1 MISPMTLSGVKAAA
15 NIPRSRRS
23 SPKIS
28 SRKRMFNVSNHTKET
43 AKKGIAAKIRRS
55 TLIFQAIRQ
64 ASE

>member
-1 MISPMTLSGVKAAA
+1 MISPMMLSGAKDAA
-15 NIPRSRRS
+15 NIARARTS

-28 SRKRMFNVSNHTKET
+28 SRKRMFSVSNPKKET

-64 ASE
+64 ASA